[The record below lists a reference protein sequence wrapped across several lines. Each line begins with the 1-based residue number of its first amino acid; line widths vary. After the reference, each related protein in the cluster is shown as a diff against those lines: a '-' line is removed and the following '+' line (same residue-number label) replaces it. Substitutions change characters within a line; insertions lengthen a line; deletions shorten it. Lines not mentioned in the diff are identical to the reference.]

1 MERNI
6 FDDLYFRAAAV
17 TADFT
22 FGVFDIPGSLEKM
35 AVAKANVQKQLK
47 GRSCYGHLGGTLGER
62 LFTRLLE
69 LGWFEP
75 DKGKTTIYKV
85 TPLGETKLSELSVD
99 IYKKSKGVLG

>member
-1 MERNI
+1 MN
-6 FDDLYFRAAAV
+6 FDDLYFWMVVA

-22 FGVFDIPGSLEKM
+22 LGIFDISEGLEEM
-35 AVAKANVQKQLK
+35 AVVKTNAQKQLK

-75 DKGKTTIYKV
+75 DEGKTTVYKV
-85 TPLGETKLSELSVD
+85 TPLGEAKLSELGVD
-99 IYKKSKGVLG
+99 IYEKR